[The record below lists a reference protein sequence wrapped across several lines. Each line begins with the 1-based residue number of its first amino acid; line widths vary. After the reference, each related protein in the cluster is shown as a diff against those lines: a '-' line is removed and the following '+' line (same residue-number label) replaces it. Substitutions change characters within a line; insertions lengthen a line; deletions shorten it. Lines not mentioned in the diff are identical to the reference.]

1 MKRIVTLLLISLNL
15 MLSAQEF
22 NITVSINS
30 QQLEGTDQRVFQNL
44 QTAISE
50 FLNQKNWTN
59 YQFKPQERI
68 EGTVMISLTER
79 VASDEFRG
87 RVNLILR
94 RPVFRTNYNSIIFN
108 WVDRDFHIKYVDQ
121 QPLEFS
127 DGTHTNNL
135 TSLLAFYAYL
145 FLGLDGD
152 SFAKFGGT
160 PYYEKAMAVVTAAQN
175 APERGWKAFES
186 QRNRYWLMENLLN
199 GSYMQIREAIYVYH
213 RRGMDVM
220 SENMDMGRLAITE
233 SLELLQRAHRN
244 RPGLFILQLF
254 MEAKREEFVN
264 IYTQAPQM
272 DKARPVNILKEL
284 DPSQSS
290 NYDRI
295 MTTQN

>member
-1 MKRIVTLLLISLNL
+1 MKRIATLFFIALNL

-50 FLNQKNWTN
+50 FLNQKNWTT
-59 YQFKPQERI
+59 YQYKPQERI
-68 EGTVMISLTER
+68 EGTMMITLTER
-79 VASDEFRG
+79 IASDEFRG

-94 RPVFRTNYNSIIFN
+94 RPVFRTNYNSILFN

-127 DGTHTNNL
+127 DGSHTNNL

-199 GSYMQIREAIYVYH
+199 GAYMQVREAIYVYH

-233 SLELLQRAHRN
+233 SLEMLQRAHRN

-264 IYTQAPQM
+264 IYSQAPQM
-272 DKARPVNILKEL
+272 DKPRAVNILKEL

-295 MTTQN
+295 LATRD